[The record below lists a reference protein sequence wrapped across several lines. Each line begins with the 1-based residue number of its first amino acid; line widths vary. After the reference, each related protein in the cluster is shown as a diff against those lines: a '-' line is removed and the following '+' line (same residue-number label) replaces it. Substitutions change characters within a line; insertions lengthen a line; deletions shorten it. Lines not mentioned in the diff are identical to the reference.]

1 VKLSGLVM
9 NRMWRYNE
17 RLMMAAA
24 SDDTRQQ
31 RSLVLN
37 DGFTI
42 AFIVLCAA
50 SITTDPTDLHLNLC

>member
-1 VKLSGLVM
+1 
-9 NRMWRYNE
+9 
-17 RLMMAAA
+17 MMAAA
-24 SDDTRQQ
+24 SDEDARQQ

-50 SITTDPTDLHLNLC
+50 STTAGSTDLHLYLCQAMLNLVAARKAF

>member
-1 VKLSGLVM
+1 
-9 NRMWRYNE
+9 
-17 RLMMAAA
+17 MAAA

-42 AFIVLCAA
+42 AFIVFCAA
-50 SITTDPTDLHLNLC
+50 PTTAGPTDLHLNLC